1 MIPPTMKQRSKIIR
15 TSFQTLIKTPT
26 NQWNDIKVKTLIMK
40 ALDGDPKKK
49 KTFNIKTHL
58 CKRIVLIAQK
68 KKTITKL

>member
-40 ALDGDPKKK
+40 ALDGDPKKE

>member
-15 TSFQTLIKTPT
+15 TSFQTLITTPT
-26 NQWNDIKVKTLIMK
+26 NQWNGIKVKTLIMK
-40 ALDGDPKKK
+40 ALDGDPKK

>member
-49 KTFNIKTHL
+49 KNF
-58 CKRIVLIAQK
+58 
-68 KKTITKL
+68 